1 MCTKQVGELQM
12 LFLLGR
18 RQEKNVMGP
27 IKGFK
32 KDKKKMRTAVVTGS
46 LPF

>member
-1 MCTKQVGELQM
+1 M

-32 KDKKKMRTAVVTGS
+32 KDNKKKMRTAVVTGS
-46 LPF
+46 PPFYLMKWK